1 MLTDIRDSFP
11 ESTTMKSSSLKISFF
26 ILIFVA
32 VAPTMICTGACRPL
46 PVIGGVP
53 PDTIISCTV
62 PPATKRFYKKKRL
75 SLSSSV
81 SPSLSSLSVVAAPRC
96 GYTPDLTSSSE
107 KRGTANNNSIVGDF
121 VTRFAIL
128 LVGCAIGFILYF
140 PNVAMSD
147 SVDIGSS
154 REAVWAAAPT
164 IGIVACRAR
173 FVSWWRCFAFRE
185 K

>member
-1 MLTDIRDSFP
+1 
-11 ESTTMKSSSLKISFF
+11 
-26 ILIFVA
+26 
-32 VAPTMICTGACRPL
+32 MICTGARRPL
-46 PVIGGVP
+46 PFVGRVP
-53 PDTIISCTV
+53 PDTISCTV

-96 GYTPDLTSSSE
+96 GYTPDLTTNSE
-107 KRGTANNNSIVGDF
+107 KKGTANNNSIVGDF

-128 LVGCAIGFILYF
+128 FVGCAIGFILYF

-154 REAVWAAAPT
+154 REAVWAVAPT
-164 IGIVACRAR
+164 IGIVACRLFILGGCIG
-173 FVSWWRCFAFRE
+173 FVSSSKAVGWKALIPGAICQLVALYCFP
-185 K
+185 